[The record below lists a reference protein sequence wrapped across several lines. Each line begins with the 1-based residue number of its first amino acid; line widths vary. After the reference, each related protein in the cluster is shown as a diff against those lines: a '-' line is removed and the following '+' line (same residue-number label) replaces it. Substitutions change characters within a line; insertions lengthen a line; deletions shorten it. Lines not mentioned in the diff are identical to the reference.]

1 MTTKEIN
8 RYRETV
14 NFYRS
19 QVVYLKNSGREKE
32 QGRAFAIRMG
42 QLTERIETEVGFNP
56 SEKEKSLLDWSFSN
70 WRMANDK
77 FK

>member
-19 QVVYLKNSGREKE
+19 QVVYLKPSGIEKE
-32 QGRAFAIRMG
+32 QGREFAIRMG
-42 QLTERIETEVGFNP
+42 QLTERIETEIGFNP